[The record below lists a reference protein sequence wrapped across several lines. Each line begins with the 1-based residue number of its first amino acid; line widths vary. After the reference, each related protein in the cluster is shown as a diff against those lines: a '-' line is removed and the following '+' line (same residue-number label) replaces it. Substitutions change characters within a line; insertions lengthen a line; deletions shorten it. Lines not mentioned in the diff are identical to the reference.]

1 MSGGP
6 GTPVSV
12 AERILQLLDEGS
24 FSATYKQAV
33 LVAILDL
40 CFEAANDKGDP
51 PESLTTQQIAEKV
64 IELYWPHTRHWEGE
78 TVLVQNK
85 SGRLQDVQRGGGIIS
100 RVHAFRVRAQA
111 ASGESTS
118 LARAKLLRQE
128 EWRKLRDEVEW
139 TLIEMPLPKLQRIGG
154 QDTSWLYSIDWDD
167 RDRRP
172 SRGEVMAYQRG
183 AHSSF
188 QNLVRLQP
196 GVGQA
201 LRQLHGMLR
210 PFILHHW
217 AMKVANMND
226 LPLAKLHAFLFE
238 WDRTS
243 LEAVRAPL
251 SALQGGNCFYCSS
264 RLQRDAC
271 VDHFVPWSR
280 HPDDGLH
287 NLVVAD
293 SKCNGDK
300 RDFLASASLVE
311 KWRERNVSHG
321 LLLEELARDARWDP
335 GHPRILRVARAIYS
349 ELPEGAR
356 LWEGRRQ
363 LVVIEHNRIRRA
375 LA

>member
-1 MSGGP
+1 MSADP
-6 GTPVSV
+6 RAPVAI
-12 AERILQLLDEGS
+12 AERILQILDEGS
-24 FSATYKQAV
+24 FVATYKQAV

-51 PESLTTQQIAEKV
+51 PESLTTRQIAEKV

-78 TVLVQNK
+78 TVLVQNP
-85 SGRLQDVQRGGGIIS
+85 SGRLEDIQRGGGIIS

-111 ASGESTS
+111 ASDESTS
-118 LARAKLLRQE
+118 LTRAKLLSQE

-172 SRGEVMAYQRG
+172 TRSEVTAYQRG

-196 GVGQA
+196 DVGEA

-217 AMKVANMND
+217 AMKVANLND

-238 WDRTS
+238 GDRVS
-243 LEAVRAPL
+243 LEPVRAPL
-251 SALQGGNCFYCSS
+251 SDLQEGRCFYCLG

-311 KWRERNVSHG
+311 RWRERNVSG
-321 LLLEELARDARWDP
+321 EPLLEELARSARWDP
-335 GHPRILRVARAIYS
+335 GHPRILRVARTIYS

-356 LWEGRRQ
+356 LWGGRKQ
-363 LVVIEHNRIRRA
+363 LVVIERDRIQRA